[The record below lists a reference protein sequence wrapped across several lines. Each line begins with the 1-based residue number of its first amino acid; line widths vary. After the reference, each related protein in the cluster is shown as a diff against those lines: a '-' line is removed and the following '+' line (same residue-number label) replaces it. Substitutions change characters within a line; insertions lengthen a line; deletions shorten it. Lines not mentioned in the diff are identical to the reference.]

1 MRITVILA
9 GLASFL
15 ISVSIARAQA
25 SGQSQP
31 MTFIHPGMM
40 HSAEDLERIKNNVRD
55 GVEPWAG
62 AWKEFQKNRFLAKN
76 FQPRP
81 LETVGRGVGSTGM
94 NNIAGDCTAAYNN
107 AVAWYIT
114 GDEDYAKKTV
124 EILNTWSYKCKTIN
138 GKDAVLCAGIYG
150 YKFANAAEI
159 IRYSYKDWPEK
170 DIQQCKTMMKTVFYP
185 VIKDFATFANGNWDA
200 CCLPTM
206 MSIGIFCDDRVMFD
220 RAVRYYMDGS
230 GDGSLT
236 HYIINQTGQCQESG
250 RDQGHTQ
257 LGIGLLAIACEIG
270 FHQGIDMYRAAD
282 NRLLAGFEYT
292 AKFNLGNDVPFES
305 YTDRTGKY
313 TAGIISQQGRG
324 RFTPIY
330 EMAYNHYQNRMG
342 IEAPFTAQAAARR
355 RPESGEI
362 DQVGNGTLL
371 FTLPPYKSSDQPP
384 AAAPAI
390 SGPVIAKG
398 VASAI
403 TLSWV
408 DALNA
413 TSYSVKRAT
422 ARGGPYT
429 TIAKDVKETTYID
442 KDIQPGKLY
451 YYVVFASNAAGT
463 SANTLESGTSAGM
476 PGPWMQQDIGTVKI
490 PGFTLFD
497 GRMFTLEGAGTDI
510 GGADDQFQFAFI
522 PMTGDG
528 TITARFVP
536 QVPSQFAKMGL
547 IMREDIAADSAHAAL
562 LITPKSSKDVELP
575 AWSVRLID
583 RPSVAAETSNPGSGL
598 NLDPPYMTWGRLM
611 EPYWLRLA
619 RSGDAFTASIS
630 PDGQTW
636 TQVGTVN
643 LSLKKNILVGLV
655 ACSRLTKV
663 STTVMFD
670 NVTAPGWPA
679 P

>member
-9 GLASFL
+9 TLASLL
-15 ISVSIARAQA
+15 IFASVARVQA
-25 SGQSQP
+25 ADQSQS

-40 HSAEDLERIKNNVRD
+40 HSADDLQRIKKNVQD
-55 GVEPWAG
+55 GVEPWAS
-62 AWKEFQKNRFLAKN
+62 AWKEFQQNRFLAN
-76 FQPRP
+76 DFQPRP

-107 AVAWYIT
+107 AVAWSIS
-114 GDEDYAKKTV
+114 GDEKYAKKTI
-124 EILNTWSYKCKTIN
+124 EILNAWSYKCKTIN

-159 IRYSYKDWPEK
+159 MRYSYKGWPDK

-206 MSIGIFCDDRVMFD
+206 MSIGIFCDDRIMFD

-230 GDGSLT
+230 GNGSLT
-236 HYIINQTGQCQESG
+236 HYIINRTGQCQESG

-270 FHQGIDMYRAAD
+270 IHQGIDMYSVAD
-282 NRLLAGFEYT
+282 NRLLEGFEYT
-292 AKFNLGNDVPFES
+292 AKFNLGNEVPFVP

-313 TAGIISQQGRG
+313 TAEIISQKGRG

-342 IEAPFTAQAAARR
+342 VDAPFTAQAAAQH
-355 RPESGEI
+355 RPEIGEI

-371 FTLPPYKSSDQPP
+371 FTLPPYKSTDRTPTVT
-384 AAAPAI
+384 PAI
-390 SGPVIAKG
+390 PGPVIAKG
-398 VASAI
+398 KASTI
-403 TLSWV
+403 ELSWV
-408 DALNA
+408 ASLNA
-413 TSYSVKRAT
+413 TSYAVKRA
-422 ARGGPYT
+422 AAKAGPYV
-429 TIAKDVKETTYID
+429 TIAKDVKETTFTD
-442 KDIQPGKLY
+442 KNVKTGQLY
-451 YYVVFASNAAGT
+451 SYAVAASNVAGA
-463 SANTLESGTSAGM
+463 SADTLESGASAGV
-476 PGPWMQQDIGTVKI
+476 PGPWMQQDIGAVKV

-497 GRMFTLEGAGTDI
+497 GRTFTLEGAGTDV
-510 GGADDQFQFAFI
+510 GGADDQFQFAYI

-528 TITARFVP
+528 TIIARFVP

-547 IMREDIAADSAHAAL
+547 MMRENIAADSAHAAL
-562 LITPKSSKDVELP
+562 LFAPNASKDVELP
-575 AWSVRLID
+575 AWSIRLTT
-583 RPSVAAETSNPGSGL
+583 RPSAAAETADSGSAF
-598 NLDPPYMTWGRLM
+598 NLEPPCMTWGRLM
-611 EPYWLRLA
+611 EPYWLQLKRA
-619 RSGDAFTASIS
+619 GDTFTASTS
-630 PDGQTW
+630 PDGRTW
-636 TQVGTVN
+636 TQLGTVN

-655 ACSRLTKV
+655 ACSRLTKI